1 MRSAARTRRR
11 PGLACHAQGG
21 AWRVRIR
28 ESISPDPAA
37 NTNLWQAT
45 IVGEA
50 LDANAEAAARDAG
63 WESPPGR

>member
-1 MRSAARTRRR
+1 
-11 PGLACHAQGG
+11 
-21 AWRVRIR
+21 VRIR

-37 NTNLWQAT
+37 NTNLRQATSAALPESVRALVEAT